1 MALLALPAW
10 PHAVQCRRR
19 VGGSA
24 RHSSTRGG
32 RRRSLSAVAAQRPGG
47 ELDELMSDPVLR
59 VAVREPLAFVGG
71 LFAGASLLPFPVVVP
86 PPGLR
91 DAAGLLKL
99 DLGQDP
105 LKEWVSTT
113 ASSAREAGTQLLV
126 DDAPP
131 AAAPTP
137 EAPTDS

>member
-1 MALLALPAW
+1 
-10 PHAVQCRRR
+10 
-19 VGGSA
+19 
-24 RHSSTRGG
+24 
-32 RRRSLSAVAAQRPGG
+32 
-47 ELDELMSDPVLR
+47 MSDPVLR